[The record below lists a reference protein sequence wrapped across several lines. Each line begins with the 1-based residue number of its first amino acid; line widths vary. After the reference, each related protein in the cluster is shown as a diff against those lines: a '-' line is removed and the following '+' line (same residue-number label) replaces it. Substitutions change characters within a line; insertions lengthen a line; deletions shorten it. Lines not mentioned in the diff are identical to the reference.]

1 MTENTPPGEPTLRIV
16 HKSQYDRQIF
26 IPAPE
31 SNLPQ
36 LAPSSVRVQ
45 SRLIGLTANNLSYCA
60 LGTALH
66 WWDAFPLPSWAEVPS
81 NDASEYG
88 VSPGWGYAMILE
100 SNVPSLQAGS
110 LLWGFIPVSTCPVD
124 LLLTQSKGLSSH
136 YIEVSQH
143 RSQVMPLYQRYIAV
157 GNDVDLTS
165 PVAGLT
171 AMLKPV
177 FEASFLYNTYN
188 FPSDPSL
195 PVLHPGIGHSW
206 GPEDADLTHAAVICL
221 GAGSKTSR
229 SFVHQLATNRAKGS
243 GPLAVLEISS
253 SPSPFS
259 GRNLPFAHKAVRY
272 EELQGQQASALSEW
286 LVSHAGTVKRF
297 VLFDFASRRGTTQ
310 VVYDLL
316 RSHSSGLPV
325 EVLMV
330 GSAPQVYSAQ
340 ELGERQD
347 LTTRLNAVR
356 CNASGIRVAAMEAE
370 GEEAFFN
377 RLDAAFDDLVQEGKS
392 HDDGKY
398 VGIDLVSRHGLQG
411 SQGLEGTWNLLCD
424 QKLRGDQGFA
434 FLL

>member
-1 MTENTPPGEPTLRIV
+1 MANTPGASTLRIV
-16 HKSQYDRQIF
+16 HKTQYDRQIF
-26 IPAPE
+26 
-31 SNLPQ
+31 LPTPVSDLPK

-66 WWDAFPLPSWAEVPS
+66 WWDAFPLPSWVEAPYD
-81 NDASEYG
+81 DASEYG
-88 VSPGWGYAMILE
+88 VSPGWGYATILE
-100 SNVPSLQAGS
+100 SNVPSLQPGS

-124 LLLTQSKGLSSH
+124 LLLTRSKELDSH
-136 YIEVSQH
+136 YLEISQH
-143 RSQVMPLYQRYIAV
+143 RSQVMPLYQRYMAV
-157 GNDVDLTS
+157 GDEVDLTS
-165 PVAGLT
+165 AVAALT

-188 FPSDPSL
+188 FPSDPNL
-195 PVLHPGIGHSW
+195 PVLHPGIGHPW
-206 GPEDADLTHAAVICL
+206 GTEDADLTHAAVICL

-253 SPSPFS
+253 SGSPFL
-259 GRNLPFAHKAVRY
+259 GRNLPFAHKAVGY
-272 EELQGQQASALSEW
+272 EELQSPALSEW
-286 LVSHAGTVKRF
+286 LFSQTGPVKRF
-297 VLFDFASRRGTTQ
+297 VLLDFASRSGMNQ

-316 RSHSSGLPV
+316 RSNSSNLPV

-330 GSAPQVYSAQ
+330 GAAPKVYSAE

-356 CNASGIRVAAMEAE
+356 CNASGIRVAAFEAE
-370 GEEAFFN
+370 GEQVFFN
-377 RLDAAFDDLVQEGKS
+377 RLNMAFDALVQGEHQTS
-392 HDDGKY
+392 NDGKY
-398 VGIDLVSRHGLQG
+398 IGIELVSRQGLQG
-411 SQGLEGTWNLLCD
+411 PHGLEGTWGLLCD
-424 QKLRGDQGFA
+424 GKLRGDQGFA